1 MIYHVNEQIKAN
13 VLYTS
18 LKRCNVNVNN
28 DILHHSD
35 SMTDVYDKGEMIV
48 TRGRTQNSANS
59 TSVKILFDTLRKL
72 GDKIN
77 SKH

>member
-1 MIYHVNEQIKAN
+1 MIYF
-13 VLYTS
+13 T
-18 LKRCNVNVNN
+18 
-28 DILHHSD
+28 ILIH
-35 SMTDVYDKGEMIV
+35 MTDVYDKGEMIV